1 MVTTSHHQ
9 IIPFPQKFLCARD
22 GDLTLRKQSG
32 GLFLVKSGA
41 IYDCD
46 LTDGLPCKTET
57 LNLWVQGPP
66 AQSRTIDKKR
76 TLNFFKVLFCAGDG
90 T

>member
-46 LTDGLPCKTET
+46 LTDVLLCKTET
-57 LNLWVQGPP
+57 LNPWVQGPP
-66 AQSRTIDKKR
+66 AQNRTIDKKR
-76 TLNFFKVLFCAGDG
+76 TLNLFKVLFCAGDG